1 MLFYQ
6 KMSLGKLH
14 HIIYSCLALV
24 CFATSVPAQ
33 SLPSLPIDSRIK
45 KGTLRCGV
53 TYYMVT
59 NPSAKGYADIAIIQ
73 RDQPTSAA
81 PLDELDTRF
90 LSRMGVAPSQDG
102 YLSDVDGS
110 TVYHFRDVPCYK
122 PEVLDSML
130 LYSFAQVTLSKAQQ
144 AVVVSGDIDPVEL
157 KKKMDIFSMM
167 VPRMLV
173 KENHKPDYVWEPS
186 PAPWV
191 DIYPSDSPIT
201 VVSVTYA
208 GARVPFDY
216 MNTAQ
221 AIVSDLFGDELQVV
235 LRHRIARNLK
245 DAGIPYGNIGFQ
257 SLRSMDYGGDE
268 RYTVQVS
275 VARKQ
280 ADAAM
285 RVIASTL
292 AELDEKGAS
301 ATEFSDA
308 KKVLTPSLRSRAATS
323 PSLDDDVRRC
333 TANFLYGAHLA
344 PYSESMRYFARKNLS
359 DATETRYFNQFADAL
374 MGQLENLTLEFIG
387 TPDTLDKDQALF
399 NYNLAYLY
407 GSVIPSGKEY
417 SWHSADSSR
426 LDVSG
431 PKIKIKTEKAEPV
444 TGGTVWTFTNGMR
457 VVFKPVAGSGV
468 FHYALQL
475 NGGLGTIQGLQE
487 GEGGYIGDMLSLY
500 NVAGIPA
507 PAFRD
512 LLSAGGVSMETE
524 LSVNSFSL
532 KGEAPSSQLQFLL
545 KVLVA
550 LANERRLNL
559 EEYQIYR
566 LNQVLVQPSVTD
578 LLYQRLVPGYVY
590 TSNKLP
596 GKLISETPVKAHKY
610 YNERFANMQDGVLI
624 LSGDLQE
631 EAVKKLLLRY
641 LGAFQVQKGV
651 TGRKQV
657 SMNVEKKAVTQT
669 IQGYPKGIYILMDGE
684 YALTSD
690 HYYTSQVAARALRQS
705 LVKALAAYG
714 YTVQVETNF
723 FAQPQERFQ
732 LQITCHPASL
742 SGLPSTTLP
751 QDSEHVLTVIRAAVE
766 AAAKAPVDPA
776 DLKGWKDR
784 LLADVKLQLAS
795 PSGFVKTLLDRYADN
810 KDIAS
815 RYSESI
821 SAINEARVQEFLGI
835 LAAGGQINYL
845 VP

>member
-1 MLFYQ
+1 M
-6 KMSLGKLH
+6 
-14 HIIYSCLALV
+14 
-24 CFATSVPAQ
+24 
-33 SLPSLPIDSRIK
+33 DSRIQ
-45 KGTLRCGV
+45 KGTLRSGV

-59 NPSAKGYADIAIIQ
+59 NSSAKGYADIAVIQ
-73 RDQPTSAA
+73 RDQPSSAV
-81 PLDELDTRF
+81 PLDELDAGF
-90 LSRMGVAPSQDG
+90 LSRMGVAPSKEG

-110 TVYHFRDVPCYK
+110 TVYHFRDVPCYRS
-122 PEVLDSML
+122 EVLDSML

-144 AVVVSGDIDPVEL
+144 AIVVSGDIDPTEL

-191 DIYPSDSPIT
+191 EMYPADSPVA

-235 LRHRIARNLK
+235 LRHRLARNLK

-275 VARKQ
+275 VAREQ

-285 RVIASTL
+285 RVVASTL

-301 ATEFSDA
+301 AAEFSDA
-308 KKVLTPSLRSRAATS
+308 KKVLTPSLRSRAATTPS
-323 PSLDDDVRRC
+323 PEDDIRRC

-344 PYSESMRYFARKNLS
+344 PYSESMRYFARKNLA
-359 DATETRYFNQFADAL
+359 DTTETRFFNQFSDAL
-374 MGQLENLTLEFIG
+374 LNQLENLTLEFYG
-387 TPDTLDKDQALF
+387 APDSLDKDQALF
-399 NYNLAYLY
+399 DYNLAYLY

-417 SWHSADSSR
+417 SWHSADTAK
-426 LDVSG
+426 LAVTG
-431 PKIKIKTEKAEPV
+431 PKIKIKAEKQEPV
-444 TGGTVWTFTNGMR
+444 TGGTVWTFSNGMR
-457 VVFKPVAGSGV
+457 VVFKPVTGSGV

-475 NGGLGTIQGLQE
+475 NGGLGAVAGLKE
-487 GEGGYIGDMLSLY
+487 GEGGYIGDMLTLY

-507 PAFRD
+507 PVFRD
-512 LLSAGGVSMETE
+512 ILSAGGVSMETE

-532 KGEAPSSQLQFLL
+532 KGEAPASQLQFLL

-559 EEYQIYR
+559 DEYALYSR
-566 LNQVLVQPSVTD
+566 NQALAQPSVTD
-578 LLYQRLVPGYVY
+578 LLYQRLVPGFVY

-596 GKLISETPVKAHKY
+596 GKLTKDTPTKAHKY
-610 YNERFANMQDGVLI
+610 FNERFSNMQDGVLI

-631 EAVKKLLLRY
+631 EAVKRLLLRY
-641 LGAFQVQKGV
+641 LGAFETQKGAV
-651 TGRKQV
+651 GRKQV
-657 SMNVEKKAVTQT
+657 SMNVEKGAVTHT
-669 IQGYPKGIYILMDGE
+669 LQGYPQGIYILMDGE

-690 HYYTSQVAARALRQS
+690 HYYTSQVAARVLRQS
-705 LVKALAAYG
+705 LVKALAPYG
-714 YTVQVETNF
+714 YTAQVETNF

-732 LQITCHPASL
+732 LQITCQPASL
-742 SGLPSTTLP
+742 SGLPSGTLP
-751 QDSEHVLTVIRAAVE
+751 QDSEQVLSVIRKTLA
-766 AAAKAPVDPA
+766 AAAKAPVDPV
-776 DLKGWKDR
+776 DLKGWKER

-795 PSGFVKTLLDRYADN
+795 PSGFVSTLLDRYANN

-821 SAINEARVQEFLGI
+821 SAINEGRVQEFLGT
-835 LAAGGQINYL
+835 LAAGGRIEYL

>member
-1 MLFYQ
+1 MT
-6 KMSLGKLH
+6 LGKLH
-14 HIIYSCLALV
+14 HIVLSCLALV

-33 SLPSLPIDSRIK
+33 TLPSLPVDSRIK

-59 NPSAKGYADIAIIQ
+59 NPSSKGYADIAIIQ
-73 RDQPTSAA
+73 RDQPSSAA
-81 PLDELDTRF
+81 PLDELDSRF

-110 TVYHFRDVPCYK
+110 TVYHFRDVPFYR

-130 LYSFAQVTLSKAQQ
+130 LYSFAQVSLSKAQQ
-144 AVVVSGDIDPVEL
+144 AVVISGDIDPVEL

-191 DIYPSDSPIT
+191 EMYPSDSPISL
-201 VVSVTYA
+201 VSVTYA

-221 AIVSDLFGDELQVV
+221 AIVSDLFGEELQVV
-235 LRHRIARNLK
+235 VRHRLARNLK

-257 SLRSMDYGGDE
+257 SLRSKDYGGDE

-275 VARKQ
+275 VARAQ

-285 RVIASTL
+285 RVVASTL
-292 AELDEKGAS
+292 AELDAKGAS
-301 ATEFSDA
+301 APEFSDA
-308 KKVLTPSLRSRAATS
+308 KKVLTPSLRGRAARS

-344 PYSESMRYFARKNLS
+344 PYSESMRYFARKNLA
-359 DATETRYFNQFADAL
+359 DDVETRYFNQFADAL
-374 MGQLENLTLEFIG
+374 YGQLENLTLEFTG
-387 TPDTLDKDQALF
+387 APDTLDKDQALF

-417 SWHSADSSR
+417 SRHSADSSR
-426 LDVSG
+426 LQVSG
-431 PKIKIKTEKAEPV
+431 AKIKIKSEKAEPV

-475 NGGLGTIQGLQE
+475 NGGLGAIQGLKE
-487 GEGGYIGDMLSLY
+487 GEGGYMGDMLSLY
-500 NVAGIPA
+500 NVAGIQA

-512 LLSAGGVSMETE
+512 LLAAGGVSMETE
-524 LSVNSFSL
+524 LSLNSFSL
-532 KGEAPSSQLQFLL
+532 KGEAPSNQLQFLL

-550 LANERRLNL
+550 LANERRINL
-559 EEYQIYR
+559 DEYQLYCR
-566 LNQVLVQPSVTD
+566 NQALAQPSITD

-596 GKLISETPVKAHKY
+596 GKLTQETPAKAHKY

-631 EAVKKLLLRY
+631 ESVKKLLLRY
-641 LGAFQVQKGV
+641 LGAFQVQKSV
-651 TGRKQV
+651 AGRKQV
-657 SMNVEKKAVTQT
+657 SMNVEQKTVTHT
-669 IQGYPKGIYILMDGE
+669 IQGYPQGIYILMDGE

-690 HYYTSQVAARALRQS
+690 HYYTSQVAACALRKT
-705 LVKALAAYG
+705 LIHYLAPYG
-714 YTVQVETNF
+714 YTAQVETNF

-732 LQITCHPASL
+732 LQVTCLPASL
-742 SGLPSTTLP
+742 SGLPSNTLP
-751 QDSEHVLTVIRAAVE
+751 QDNEQVLVLIREAIE

-776 DLKGWKDR
+776 DLKGWKDN

-795 PSGFVKTLLDRYADN
+795 PSGFVNTLLERYANN

-815 RYSESI
+815 RYAESI
-821 SAINEARVQEFLGI
+821 SAISEERIQDFLGV
-835 LAAGGQINYL
+835 LAGGGRIEYL

>member
-1 MLFYQ
+1 MT
-6 KMSLGKLH
+6 LGKFR
-14 HIIYSCLALV
+14 HIVFSCLAFV

-33 SLPSLPIDSRIK
+33 TLPSLPVDSRIK

-81 PLDELDTRF
+81 PLDQLNADF
-90 LSRMGVAPSQDG
+90 LSRMGVAPSEDG

-110 TVYHFRDVPCYK
+110 TVYHFRDVPCYR

-186 PAPWV
+186 PAPW
-191 DIYPSDSPIT
+191 IEMYPADSPVT
-201 VVSVTYA
+201 VISVTYA

-221 AIVSDLFGDELQVV
+221 AIVSDLFGDELQVI
-235 LRHRIARNLK
+235 LRHRLARNLK
-245 DAGIPYGNIGFQ
+245 DAGIPYGHIGFQ
-257 SLRSMDYGGDE
+257 SLRSMDYGDDE

-275 VARKQ
+275 VGRSQ
-280 ADAAM
+280 ADDAM
-285 RVIASTL
+285 RVVASTL
-292 AELDEKGAS
+292 AELDAKGAS
-301 ATEFSDA
+301 AKEFSDA
-308 KKVLTPSLRSRAATS
+308 KKVLTPSLRTRAATS

-344 PYSESMRYFARKNLS
+344 PYSESMRLFTRKNLA
-359 DATETRYFNQFADAL
+359 DTTEIRFFNLFADAL
-374 MGQLENLTLEFIG
+374 LGQLENLTLEFTG
-387 TPDTLDKDQALF
+387 APDTLDKDQTLF

-417 SWHSADSSR
+417 SWHSADSSK
-426 LDVSG
+426 LQVSC
-431 PKIKIKTEKAEPV
+431 PKVKIKAEKPEPV

-475 NGGLGTIQGLQE
+475 NGGLGAVQGLQE

-500 NVAGIPA
+500 NVAGIAA

-512 LLSAGGVSMETE
+512 LLAAGGVSMETE
-524 LSVNSFSL
+524 LTVNSFSL
-532 KGEAPSSQLQFLL
+532 KGEAPSSQIQFLL
-545 KVLVA
+545 KALLA
-550 LANERRLNL
+550 LANERRINL
-559 EEYQIYR
+559 EEYQLYR
-566 LNQVLVQPSVTD
+566 RNQALAQPSVTD
-578 LLYQRLVPGYVY
+578 LLYQRLVPGFVY

-596 GKLISETPVKAHKY
+596 GKLTPETPVKAHKF

-641 LGAFQVQKGV
+641 LGGFQVQKGA

-657 SMNVEKKAVTQT
+657 SMNVEKSTVTQT
-669 IQGYPKGIYILMDGE
+669 LQGHPRGIYMLLDAE

-705 LVKALAAYG
+705 LVKHLAPYG
-714 YTVQVETNF
+714 YTAQVETNF

-732 LQITCHPASL
+732 LLITCQPASL
-742 SGLPSTTLP
+742 SGLPANTQT
-751 QDSEHVLTVIRAAVE
+751 QDSDSVLAVIRE
-766 AAAKAPVDPA
+766 AIADAAKASLDPV

-784 LLADVKLQLAS
+784 LMADVKLQLAS
-795 PSGFVKTLLDRYADN
+795 PSGFVNTLVDRYANN

-821 SAINEARVQEFLGI
+821 SAINEARVKDFLAT
-835 LAAGGQINYL
+835 LAAGGRIEYL

>member
-1 MLFYQ
+1 MI
-6 KMSLGKLH
+6 KMSLGNLR
-14 HIIYSCLALV
+14 HIFFSCLAFL
-24 CFATSVPAQ
+24 CFATFVPAQ
-33 SLPSLPIDSRIK
+33 SLPSLPVDGRVK

-59 NPSAKGYADIAIIQ
+59 NHSAKGYADMAIIQ

-81 PLDELDTRF
+81 PLEELDAAF
-90 LSRMGVAPSQDG
+90 LSRMGVAPSTEG

-110 TVYHFRDVPCYK
+110 TVYHFRDVPCYR

-130 LYSFAQVTLSKAQQ
+130 LYSFAQVALSKAQQ

-191 DIYPSDSPIT
+191 EVYPSDSPVT

-221 AIVSDLFGDELQVV
+221 ALVSDLFGDELQVI
-235 LRHRIARNLK
+235 LRHRLVRNLR
-245 DAGIPYGNIGFQ
+245 DAGIPYGDISFQ

-275 VARKQ
+275 VARRQ
-280 ADAAM
+280 ADEAM
-285 RVIASTL
+285 RVVASTL

-301 ATEFSDA
+301 ADEFSDA
-308 KKVLTPSLRSRAATS
+308 KKVLTPSLRSRAASS
-323 PSLDDDVRRC
+323 PSPDDDVRRC

-344 PYSESMRYFARKNLS
+344 PYSESMRYFTRKNLADS
-359 DATETRYFNQFADAL
+359 TETRFFNRFADAL
-374 MGQLENLTLEFIG
+374 LGQLENMTLEFTG
-387 TPDTLDKDQALF
+387 AADTLDKDQLLF

-417 SWHSADSSR
+417 TWHSADTSK
-426 LDVSG
+426 LEVKG
-431 PKIKIKTEKAEPV
+431 AKLKIKAEKQEPV
-444 TGGTVWTFTNGMR
+444 TGGTVWTFSNGMR
-457 VVFKPVAGSGV
+457 VVFKPVPGSGV

-475 NGGLGTIQGLQE
+475 NGGLSSIAGLQE
-487 GEGGYIGDMLSLY
+487 GEGGYIADLLSLY
-500 NVAGIPA
+500 NVGRLPA
-507 PAFRD
+507 SAFRD
-512 LLSAGGVSMETE
+512 RLSAGGVSMETE

-545 KVLVA
+545 KALVA
-550 LANERRLNL
+550 LANERRINL
-559 EEYQIYR
+559 DEYALYCR
-566 LNQVLVQPSVTD
+566 NQALAKPSVTD
-578 LLYQRLVPGYVY
+578 LLYQRLVPGFVY

-596 GKLISETPVKAHKY
+596 GKLTQDTPAKAHKY
-610 YNERFANMQDGVLI
+610 YNDRFANMQDGVLI

-631 EAVKKLLLRY
+631 ETVKRLLLRY
-641 LGAFQVQKGV
+641 LGAFH
-651 TGRKQV
+651 
-657 SMNVEKKAVTQT
+657 TQT
-669 IQGYPKGIYILMDGE
+669 GVAAGRRPVAMQTEKRTITQTLKGYPRGIYILMDGE

-705 LVKALAAYG
+705 LIKHLAPYG
-714 YTVQVETNF
+714 YTVEVQTNF

-732 LQITCHPASL
+732 LQVTCLPASL
-742 SGLPSTTLP
+742 SGLPAGTLE
-751 QDSEHVLTVIRAAVE
+751 QDCEKVLPVIREAI
-766 AAAKAPVDPA
+766 AAAGKTAADPA
-776 DLKGWKDR
+776 DLQGWKDR
-784 LLADVKLQLAS
+784 LMADVKLQLAS
-795 PSGFVKTLLDRYADN
+795 PSGFVNTLLERYANN

-815 RYSESI
+815 RYAESI
-821 SAINEARVQEFLGI
+821 SAINGARVQEFLSVM
-835 LAAGGQINYL
+835 AAGGRIEYL

>member
-14 HIIYSCLALV
+14 HIIYSYLALV

-559 EEYQIYR
+559 EEYQLYR

-705 LVKALAAYG
+705 LVKALAPYG

>member
-1 MLFYQ
+1 MTLRI
-6 KMSLGKLH
+6 LH
-14 HIIYSCLALV
+14 NVVYSCLALV

-33 SLPSLPIDSRIK
+33 TLPSLPVDSRIK

-59 NPSAKGYADIAIIQ
+59 NPSAKGYADIAVIQ
-73 RDQPTSAA
+73 RDQPSSAA
-81 PLDELDTRF
+81 PLDQLDAEF
-90 LSRMGVAPSQDG
+90 LSRMGVAPSKDG

-110 TVYHFRDVPCYK
+110 TVYHFRDVPFFR

-173 KENHKPDYVWEPS
+173 KENHRPDYVWEPS
-186 PAPWV
+186 AAPWV
-191 DIYPSDSPIT
+191 EMYPADSPVA

-235 LRHRIARNLK
+235 LRHRLARNLK
-245 DAGIPYGNIGFQ
+245 DAGIPYGHIGLR
-257 SLRSMDYGGDE
+257 SLRSMDYGADE
-268 RYTVQVS
+268 RYTVEVS
-275 VARKQ
+275 VAREQ

-285 RVIASTL
+285 RVVSSTL
-292 AELDEKGAS
+292 AELDAKGAS
-301 ATEFSDA
+301 ALEFADA
-308 KKVLTPSLRSRAATS
+308 KKVLTPSLRGRAATS

-344 PYSESMRYFARKNLS
+344 PYSESMRYFSRKNLADS
-359 DATETRYFNQFADAL
+359 TETRFFNQFADAL
-374 MGQLENLTLEFIG
+374 LGQLENLTLEFTG
-387 TPDTLDKDQALF
+387 APDSLDKDQALF
-399 NYNLAYLY
+399 DYNLAYLY

-417 SWHSADSSR
+417 SWHSADSSK
-426 LDVSG
+426 LQVSC
-431 PKIKIKTEKAEPV
+431 PKVKIKAEKPEPV
-444 TGGTVWTFTNGMR
+444 TGGTVWTFSNGMR

-468 FHYALQL
+468 FHFALQL
-475 NGGLGTIQGLQE
+475 NGGLGTVHNLQE

-532 KGEAPSSQLQFLL
+532 KGEAPSGQFQFLM
-545 KVLVA
+545 KVLLA
-550 LANERRLNL
+550 LANERRINL
-559 EEYQIYR
+559 EEFKLYSR
-566 LNQVLVQPSVTD
+566 NQALVQPSVTD
-578 LLYQRLVPGYVY
+578 LLYQRLVPGFVY

-596 GKLISETPVKAHKY
+596 GKLTPDTPVKAHKY
-610 YNERFANMQDGVLI
+610 YNERFTNMQDGVLI

-631 EAVKKLLLRY
+631 EAVKRILLRY
-641 LGAFQVQKGV
+641 LGGFQVQKGA

-657 SMNVEKKAVTQT
+657 YMNVERETVTRKL
-669 IQGYPKGIYILMDGE
+669 QGHPQGIYILLDGE

-690 HYYTSQVAARALRQS
+690 HYYTSRVAARALRQS
-705 LVKALAAYG
+705 LVRSLAPYG
-714 YTVQVETNF
+714 YTAQVETNF

-732 LQITCHPASL
+732 LQITCQPASL
-742 SGLPSTTLP
+742 SGLPAHTLP
-751 QDSEHVLTVIRAAVE
+751 QEEEQVLSVIRETVAAVATE
-766 AAAKAPVDPA
+766 SIDPA

-784 LLADVKLQLAS
+784 LMADVKLELAS
-795 PSGFVKTLLDRYADN
+795 PSGFVNTLVDRYANN

-815 RYSESI
+815 RYAESI
-821 SAINEARVQEFLGI
+821 SAINEARVQDFLSA
-835 LAAGGQINYL
+835 LAAGGSIEYL

>member
-559 EEYQIYR
+559 EEYQLYR

-705 LVKALAAYG
+705 LVKALAPYG

-795 PSGFVKTLLDRYADN
+795 PSGFVNTLLDRYADN

>member
-1 MLFYQ
+1 M
-6 KMSLGKLH
+6 
-14 HIIYSCLALV
+14 
-24 CFATSVPAQ
+24 
-33 SLPSLPIDSRIK
+33 DSRIK

-59 NPSAKGYADIAIIQ
+59 NPSAKGYADIAVIQ
-73 RDQPTSAA
+73 RDQPSSAA
-81 PLDELDTRF
+81 PLDQLDAEF
-90 LSRMGVAPSQDG
+90 LSRMGVAPSLDG

-110 TVYHFRDVPCYK
+110 TVYHFRDVPFYR

-130 LYSFAQVTLSKAQQ
+130 LYSFAQVALSKAQQ

-191 DIYPSDSPIT
+191 EMYPAESP
-201 VVSVTYA
+201 VAEVSVTYA

-235 LRHRIARNLK
+235 LRHRLARNFK
-245 DAGIPYGNIGFQ
+245 DAGIPYGHIGFQ
-257 SLRSMDYGGDE
+257 SLRSMDYGADE
-268 RYTVQVS
+268 RYTVKVS
-275 VARKQ
+275 VAREQ

-285 RVIASTL
+285 RVVSSTL
-292 AELDEKGAS
+292 AELDAKGAS
-301 ATEFSDA
+301 AREFTDA
-308 KKVLTPSLRSRAATS
+308 KKVLTASLRGRAASS
-323 PSLDDDVRRC
+323 PSLDDDIRRC

-344 PYSESMRYFARKNLS
+344 PYSESMRYFSRKNLA
-359 DATETRYFNQFADAL
+359 DTTETRFFNQFADAL
-374 MGQLENLTLEFIG
+374 LGQLENLTLEFTG
-387 TPDTLDKDQALF
+387 APDSLDKDQALF
-399 NYNLAYLY
+399 DYNLAYLY

-417 SWHSADSSR
+417 GWHSGDSTK
-426 LDVSG
+426 LQVSC
-431 PKIKIKTEKAEPV
+431 PKVKIKAEKPEPV
-444 TGGTVWTFTNGMR
+444 TGGTVWTFSNGMR

-468 FHYALQL
+468 FHFALQL
-475 NGGLGTIQGLQE
+475 NGGLGAVYNLKE

-532 KGEAPSSQLQFLL
+532 KGEAPSGQLQFLM
-545 KVLVA
+545 KVLLA

-559 EEYQIYR
+559 DEFKLYSS
-566 LNQVLVQPSVTD
+566 NQALAQPSITD
-578 LLYQRLVPGYVY
+578 LLYQRLVPGFVY

-596 GKLISETPVKAHKY
+596 GRLTSDTPVKAHKF

-624 LSGDLQE
+624 LSGDLKE
-631 EAVKKLLLRY
+631 EAVKPILLRY
-641 LGAFQVQKGV
+641 LGGFQIQKGAA
-651 TGRKQV
+651 GRKQV
-657 SMNVEKKAVTQT
+657 SMNVEKETVTQHLLGHP
-669 IQGYPKGIYILMDGE
+669 QGIYILLDGE

-690 HYYTSQVAARALRQS
+690 HYYTSRVAARALRQS
-705 LVKALAAYG
+705 LLRSLAPYG
-714 YTVQVETNF
+714 YSVQVETNF

-732 LQITCHPASL
+732 LQITCQPASL
-742 SGLPSTTLP
+742 SGLPASTLP
-751 QDSEHVLTVIRAAVE
+751 QDSDQVLAVIRETLAAVATE
-766 AAAKAPVDPA
+766 SIDSA

-784 LLADVKLQLAS
+784 LLADVKLELAS
-795 PSGFVKTLLDRYADN
+795 SSGFVNTLVDRYANN

-815 RYSESI
+815 RYAESI
-821 SAINEARVQEFLGI
+821 SAINEARVQDFLST
-835 LAAGGQINYL
+835 LTAGGCIEYL

>member
-1 MLFYQ
+1 MCFFQ
-6 KMSLGKLH
+6 KMTLNKLN
-14 HIIYSCLALV
+14 HILFSCLALL

-33 SLPSLPIDSRIK
+33 SLPSLPVDSRIR
-45 KGTLRCGV
+45 KGTLPCGV

-59 NPSAKGYADIAIIQ
+59 NPSVKGYADIAIIQ
-73 RDQPTSAA
+73 RDQPSSAA
-81 PLDELDTRF
+81 PLNELKASF
-90 LSRMGVAPSQDG
+90 LARMGVAPSEDG
-102 YLSDVDGS
+102 YVSDVDGS
-110 TVYHFRDVPCYK
+110 TVYHFRDVPFYR

-186 PAPWV
+186 PAPW
-191 DIYPSDSPIT
+191 IEFYPADSPVT
-201 VVSVTYA
+201 EVSVTYA

-221 AIVSDLFGDELQVV
+221 AIVSNHFGDELQVI
-235 LRHRIARNLK
+235 LRHRLIRNLK
-245 DAGIPYGNIGFQ
+245 EAGIPYGHIGFS
-257 SLRSMDYGGDE
+257 SLRSQDYGDDE
-268 RYTVQVS
+268 RYTVKVS
-275 VARKQ
+275 VAREQ

-285 RVIASTL
+285 RVVSSTL
-292 AELDEKGAS
+292 AELDAKGAS
-301 ATEFSDA
+301 PKEFSDA

-359 DATETRYFNQFADAL
+359 DATEARYFNQFSDAL
-374 MGQLENLTLEFIG
+374 LGQLENLTLEFTG
-387 TPDTLDKDQALF
+387 APDSLDKDQTLF

-417 SWHSADSSR
+417 SWHSADSSK
-426 LDVSG
+426 LQASCPKV
-431 PKIKIKTEKAEPV
+431 KIKSEKPEPV
-444 TGGTVWTFTNGMR
+444 TGGSVWTFSNGMR
-457 VVFKPVAGSGV
+457 VVFKPVSGSGV

-475 NGGLGTIQGLQE
+475 NGGLGAIQGLQE
-487 GEGGYIGDMLSLY
+487 GEGGYIGEMLSLY

-545 KVLVA
+545 KVLLA
-550 LANERRLNL
+550 LANERRINL
-559 EEYQIYR
+559 DEYKLYSR
-566 LNQVLVQPSVTD
+566 NQALEQRSVTD
-578 LLYQRLVPGYVY
+578 LLYQRLVPGFVY

-596 GKLISETPVKAHKY
+596 GKLTSDTPIKAHKY

-631 EAVKKLLLRY
+631 EAVKRLLIRY
-641 LGAFQVQKGV
+641 LGGFQVQKGA
-651 TGRKQV
+651 TGRRQV
-657 SMNVEKKAVTQT
+657 SMKVEKGTVTQT
-669 IQGYPKGIYILMDGE
+669 LQGHPRGIYMLLDGE

-705 LVKALAAYG
+705 LIRHLAPYG
-714 YTVQVETNF
+714 YTARVETNY

-732 LQITCHPASL
+732 LQITCLPASL
-742 SGLPSTTLP
+742 SGLPDNTLP
-751 QDSEHVLTVIRAAVE
+751 QDSDQVLAVVRE
-766 AAAKAPVDPA
+766 AIAAAAKAPLDAA
-776 DLKGWKDR
+776 DLKGWKDC

-795 PSGFVKTLLDRYADN
+795 PSGFVNTLLDRYANN
-810 KDIAS
+810 KDITS

-835 LAAGGQINYL
+835 LAAGGHIEYI
-845 VP
+845 VR

>member
-1 MLFYQ
+1 MTLVKFR
-6 KMSLGKLH
+6 
-14 HIIYSCLALV
+14 HIVFSCLALV

-33 SLPSLPIDSRIK
+33 TLPSLPVDSRIK

-73 RDQPTSAA
+73 RDQPSSAA
-81 PLDELDTRF
+81 PLDQLHAGF
-90 LSRMGVAPSQDG
+90 LSRMGVAPSEDG

-110 TVYHFRDVPCYK
+110 TVYHFRDVPFYR

-130 LYSFAQVTLSKAQQ
+130 LYSFVQVALSKAQQ
-144 AVVVSGDIDPVEL
+144 AVVVSGDIDPAEL

-186 PAPWV
+186 PAPW
-191 DIYPSDSPIT
+191 IEMYPSDSPVT
-201 VVSVTYA
+201 VISVTYA

-221 AIVSDLFGDELQVV
+221 AIVSDLFGDELQVI
-235 LRHRIARNLK
+235 LRHRLARNLK
-245 DAGIPYGNIGFQ
+245 DAGIPYGYIGFQ
-257 SLRSMDYGGDE
+257 SLRSMDYGDDE

-275 VARKQ
+275 VARSQ
-280 ADAAM
+280 ADEAM
-285 RVIASTL
+285 RVVSSTL
-292 AELDEKGAS
+292 AELDAKGAS
-301 ATEFSDA
+301 AKEFSDA
-308 KKVLTPSLRSRAATS
+308 KKVLTPSLRGRAASS

-344 PYSESMRYFARKNLS
+344 PYSESMRLFSRKNLA
-359 DATETRYFNQFADAL
+359 DTTETRFFNQFADAL
-374 MGQLENLTLEFIG
+374 LGQLENLTLEFTG
-387 TPDTLDKDQALF
+387 APDTLDKDQTLF
-399 NYNLAYLY
+399 YYNLAYLY

-417 SWHSADSSR
+417 SWHSADSSK
-426 LDVSG
+426 LQVSC
-431 PKIKIKTEKAEPV
+431 PKVKIKSEKPEPV

-475 NGGLGTIQGLQE
+475 NGGLGAIQGLQE

-512 LLSAGGVSMETE
+512 LLAAGGVSMETE

-532 KGEAPSSQLQFLL
+532 KGEAPSSQIQFLM
-545 KVLVA
+545 KVLLA
-550 LANERRLNL
+550 LANERRINL
-559 EEYQIYR
+559 DEYQLYR
-566 LNQVLVQPSVTD
+566 RNEALAQPSVTD
-578 LLYQRLVPGYVY
+578 LLYQRLVPGFVY

-596 GKLISETPVKAHKY
+596 GKLSPDTPVKAHKY

-641 LGAFQVQKGV
+641 LGGFQVQKGA

-657 SMNVEKKAVTQT
+657 SMNVEKSTVTQT
-669 IQGYPKGIYILMDGE
+669 LQGHPRGIYMLLDGE

-705 LVKALAAYG
+705 LVKHLAPYG
-714 YTVQVETNF
+714 YTAQVETNF

-732 LQITCHPASL
+732 LLITCQPASL
-742 SGLPSTTLP
+742 SGLPADTQT
-751 QDSEHVLTVIRAAVE
+751 QDSDIVLAVIRE
-766 AAAKAPVDPA
+766 AIEDAAKASLDPV

-795 PSGFVKTLLDRYADN
+795 PSGFVNTLVDRYANN

-821 SAINEARVQEFLGI
+821 SAITEARVKEFLAT
-835 LAAGGQINYL
+835 LAAGGRIEYL

>member
-1 MLFYQ
+1 M
-6 KMSLGKLH
+6 
-14 HIIYSCLALV
+14 
-24 CFATSVPAQ
+24 
-33 SLPSLPIDSRIK
+33 DSRIK

-59 NPSAKGYADIAIIQ
+59 NPSAKGYADIAVIQ
-73 RDQPTSAA
+73 RDQPSSAA
-81 PLDELDTRF
+81 PLDQLDAEF
-90 LSRMGVAPSQDG
+90 LSRMGVAPSLDG

-110 TVYHFRDVPCYK
+110 TVYHFRDVPFYR

-130 LYSFAQVTLSKAQQ
+130 LYSFAQVALSKAQQ

-191 DIYPSDSPIT
+191 EMYPAESP
-201 VVSVTYA
+201 VAEVSVTYA

-235 LRHRIARNLK
+235 VRHRLARNLK
-245 DAGIPYGNIGFQ
+245 DAGIPYGHIGFE
-257 SLRSMDYGGDE
+257 SLRSMDYGADE
-268 RYTVQVS
+268 RYTVKVS
-275 VARKQ
+275 VAREQ

-285 RVIASTL
+285 RVVSSTL
-292 AELDEKGAS
+292 AELDAKGAS
-301 ATEFSDA
+301 AREFTDA
-308 KKVLTPSLRSRAATS
+308 KKVLTPSLRGRAASS

-344 PYSESMRYFARKNLS
+344 PYSESMRYFSRKNLA
-359 DATETRYFNQFADAL
+359 DTTETRFFNQFADAL
-374 MGQLENLTLEFIG
+374 LGQLENLTLEFTG
-387 TPDTLDKDQALF
+387 APDSLDKDQALF
-399 NYNLAYLY
+399 DYNLAYLY

-417 SWHSADSSR
+417 SWHSADSTK
-426 LDVSG
+426 LQVSC
-431 PKIKIKTEKAEPV
+431 PKVKIKTEKPEPV
-444 TGGTVWTFTNGMR
+444 TGGTVWTFSNGMR

-475 NGGLGTIQGLQE
+475 NGGLGAVYNLKE

-532 KGEAPSSQLQFLL
+532 KGEAPSGQLQFLM
-545 KVLVA
+545 KVLLA

-559 EEYQIYR
+559 DEFKLYSS
-566 LNQVLVQPSVTD
+566 NQALAQPSITD
-578 LLYQRLVPGYVY
+578 LLYQRLVPGFVY

-596 GKLISETPVKAHKY
+596 GKLTSDTPVKAHKF
-610 YNERFANMQDGVLI
+610 YNERFANLQDGVLI

-631 EAVKKLLLRY
+631 EVVKPILLRY
-641 LGAFQVQKGV
+641 LGGFQIQKGAA
-651 TGRKQV
+651 GRKQV
-657 SMNVEKKAVTQT
+657 YMNVEKGTVTQHL
-669 IQGYPKGIYILMDGE
+669 QGHPQGIYILLDGE

-690 HYYTSQVAARALRQS
+690 HYYTSRVAVRALRQS
-705 LVKALAAYG
+705 LLRSLAPYG
-714 YTVQVETNF
+714 YSVQVETNF

-732 LQITCHPASL
+732 LQITCQPASL
-742 SGLPSTTLP
+742 SGLPASTLP
-751 QDSEHVLTVIRAAVE
+751 QDSDQVLAVIRETLEAVTTE
-766 AAAKAPVDPA
+766 SIDPA

-784 LLADVKLQLAS
+784 LLADVKLELAS
-795 PSGFVKTLLDRYADN
+795 PSGFVNTLVDRYANN

-815 RYSESI
+815 RYAESI
-821 SAINEARVQEFLGI
+821 SAINEARVQDFLSA
-835 LAAGGQINYL
+835 LTAGGRIEYL

>member
-1 MLFYQ
+1 MTLF
-6 KMSLGKLH
+6 KLRN
-14 HIIYSCLALV
+14 IVFSCLAFV

-33 SLPSLPIDSRIK
+33 SLPSLPVDSRIR
-45 KGTLRCGV
+45 KGTLPCGV

-73 RDQPTSAA
+73 RDQPSSAA
-81 PLDELDTRF
+81 PLDQLDGAF
-90 LSRMGVAPSQDG
+90 LARMGVGPSSDG
-102 YLSDVDGS
+102 FLSDVDGS

-130 LYSFAQVTLSKAQQ
+130 LYSFGQVALSKAQQ

-191 DIYPSDSPIT
+191 EIYEADSPVT
-201 VVSVTYA
+201 TVSVTYA

-221 AIVSDLFGDELQVV
+221 AIVSDLFGDELQVI
-235 LRHRIARNLK
+235 LKHRLARNLK
-245 DAGIPYGNIGFQ
+245 EAGIPYGQIRFQ

-268 RYTVQVS
+268 LYTVQVS
-275 VARKQ
+275 VTPAQ
-280 ADAAM
+280 ADDAM

-292 AELDEKGAS
+292 AELDEKGAT
-301 ATEFSDA
+301 AEEFSDA
-308 KKVLTPSLRSRAATS
+308 KKVLTPSLRGRAASS

-374 MGQLENLTLEFIG
+374 LGQLENLTLEFFAA
-387 TPDTLDKDQALF
+387 PDTLDKDQELF

-417 SWHSADSSR
+417 SWHSADTSS
-426 LDVSG
+426 LQVSG
-431 PKIKIKTEKAEPV
+431 SKIKIKTEKAEPV
-444 TGGTVWTFTNGMR
+444 TGGSVWTFTNGMR

-475 NGGLGTIQGLQE
+475 NGGLAAIQGLRE
-487 GEGGYIGDMLSLY
+487 GEGGYIGDMLGLY
-500 NVAGIPA
+500 NVAGISA
-507 PAFRD
+507 PVFRD
-512 LLSAGGVSMETE
+512 ILAAGGVSMETE

-550 LANERRLNL
+550 LANERRINL
-559 EEYQIYR
+559 DEYQLYR
-566 LNQVLVQPSVTD
+566 RNEALAQPSVTD
-578 LLYQRLVPGYVY
+578 LLYQRLMPGFVY

-596 GKLISETPVKAHKY
+596 DKLNPDTPVKAHKFF
-610 YNERFANMQDGVLI
+610 NERFANMQDGVLI

-631 EAVKKLLLRY
+631 EAVKRLLLRY
-641 LGAFQVQKGV
+641 LGAFQTQKGAAS
-651 TGRKQV
+651 RKQV
-657 SMNVEKKAVTQT
+657 SMNVENKTVTQT
-669 IQGYPKGIYILMDGE
+669 LQGYPQGFYILMDGE

-690 HYYTSQVAARALRQS
+690 HFYTSFVAARALQQS
-705 LVKALAAYG
+705 LVRHLAPYG
-714 YTVQVETNF
+714 YTARVEPGVL
-723 FAQPQERFQ
+723 AQPQERFQ
-732 LQITCHPASL
+732 LQITCQPASPD
-742 SGLPSTTLP
+742 GLPANIRP
-751 QDSEHVLTVIRAAVE
+751 RDNEQVLAAIREAIS
-766 AAAKAPVDPA
+766 AAAKAPVNAA

-784 LLADVKLQLAS
+784 LMADVKLQLAS
-795 PSGFVKTLLDRYADN
+795 PSGFVNVLLARYANN
-810 KDIAS
+810 KDVAS
-815 RYSESI
+815 RYAESI
-821 SAINEARVQEFLGI
+821 TAINEARVLEFMSTV
-835 LAAGGQINYL
+835 AAGARIEYL

>member
-24 CFATSVPAQ
+24 CFATTVPAQ

-559 EEYQIYR
+559 EEYQLYR

-705 LVKALAAYG
+705 LVKALAPYG

-795 PSGFVKTLLDRYADN
+795 PSGFVNTLLDRYADN

>member
-1 MLFYQ
+1 MISNTLR
-6 KMSLGKLH
+6 
-14 HIIYSCLALV
+14 HIIFSCLAFL

-33 SLPSLPIDSRIK
+33 NLPSLPVDSRIK

-59 NPSAKGYADIAIIQ
+59 NSSAKGYADIAVIQ

-81 PLDELDTRF
+81 PLDELDAGF

-110 TVYHFRDVPCYK
+110 TVYHFRDVPCYRS
-122 PEVLDSML
+122 EVLDSML
-130 LYSFAQVTLSKAQQ
+130 LYSFAQVALSKAQQ

-186 PAPWV
+186 PAPW
-191 DIYPSDSPIT
+191 IEMYPADSPVT

-235 LRHRIARNLK
+235 LRHRLARNFK
-245 DAGIPYGNIGFQ
+245 DAGIPYGHIGFQ

-275 VARKQ
+275 VAREQ

-285 RVIASTL
+285 RVVSSTL
-292 AELDEKGAS
+292 AELDAKGAS
-301 ATEFSDA
+301 AEEFTDA
-308 KKVLTPSLRSRAATS
+308 KKVLTPSLRSRAATT
-323 PSLDDDVRRC
+323 PSLDDDIRRC

-344 PYSESMRYFARKNLS
+344 PYSESMRFFARKNLA
-359 DATETRYFNQFADAL
+359 DTTETRFFNQFSDAL
-374 MGQLENLTLEFIG
+374 LNQLENLTLEFYG
-387 TPDTLDKDQALF
+387 APDTLDKDQTLF

-417 SWHSADSSR
+417 SWHSADTSTLEVSS
-426 LDVSG
+426 
-431 PKIKIKTEKAEPV
+431 PKIKIKTEKQEPV

-475 NGGLGTIQGLQE
+475 NGGLGAIAGLKE
-487 GEGGYIGDMLSLY
+487 GEGGYMGDMLSLY
-500 NVAGIPA
+500 NVARIPA
-507 PAFRD
+507 PVFRD
-512 LLSAGGVSMETE
+512 LLAAGGVRMETE

-545 KVLVA
+545 KALVA

-559 EEYQIYR
+559 EEYKLYCS
-566 LNQVLVQPSVTD
+566 NQALAQPSMTD
-578 LLYQRLVPGYVY
+578 LLYQRLVPGFVY

-596 GKLISETPVKAHKY
+596 GKLTQDTPTKAHKY
-610 YNERFANMQDGVLI
+610 YNERFSNMQDGVLI
-624 LSGDLQE
+624 LSGDLNE
-631 EAVKKLLLRY
+631 ESVKRLLLRY
-641 LGAFQVQKGV
+641 LGSFQTQKGSV
-651 TGRKQV
+651 GRKQV
-657 SMNVEKKAVTQT
+657 SMNVEKRTVTHT
-669 IQGYPKGIYILMDGE
+669 AQGYPKGIYILQDGE

-705 LVKALAAYG
+705 LIRHLAPYG
-714 YTVQVETNF
+714 FTAQVETNF

-732 LQITCHPASL
+732 LQITCLPASPA
-742 SGLPSTTLP
+742 GLPSGLLTQNIEAVLP
-751 QDSEHVLTVIRAAVE
+751 VVREAIS
-766 AAAKAPVDPA
+766 AAARTQVDPV

-784 LLADVKLQLAS
+784 LMADVQLQLAS
-795 PSGFVKTLLDRYADN
+795 PSGFVNTLLDRYANN

-821 SAINEARVQEFLGI
+821 NAISGARVQEFLAT
-835 LAAGGQINYL
+835 LNAGGHIEYL

>member
-1 MLFYQ
+1 MTI
-6 KMSLGKLH
+6 GKFR
-14 HIIYSCLALV
+14 HIVYSCLALV

-33 SLPSLPIDSRIK
+33 TLPSLPVDSRIR

-73 RDQPTSAA
+73 RDQSSSAA
-81 PLDELDTRF
+81 PLDELDTQF

-110 TVYHFRDVPCYK
+110 SVYHFRDVPCYK

-191 DIYPSDSPIT
+191 EVYPADSPIT
-201 VVSVTYA
+201 VVSVTYS

-235 LRHRIARNLK
+235 LRHRLARNLK
-245 DAGIPYGNIGFQ
+245 DAGIPYGNIGFE

-268 RYTVQVS
+268 QYTVQVS
-275 VARKQ
+275 VAREQ

-308 KKVLTPSLRSRAATS
+308 KKVLTPSLRSRAASS

-359 DATETRYFNQFADAL
+359 DATETRYFNQFANAL
-374 MGQLENLTLEFIG
+374 MGQLENLTLEFFG
-387 TPDTLDKDQALF
+387 APDTLDKDQALF

-407 GSVIPSGKEY
+407 GSVIPTGKEY

-426 LDVSG
+426 LEVSG
-431 PKIKIKTEKAEPV
+431 SKIKIKAEKAEPV

-475 NGGLGTIQGLQE
+475 NGGLGAVQGLQE

-512 LLSAGGVSMETE
+512 LLAAGGVSMETE

-532 KGEAPSSQLQFLL
+532 KGEAPSDQFQFLL

-550 LANERRLNL
+550 LANERRINL
-559 EEYQIYR
+559 EEYQLYR
-566 LNQVLVQPSVTD
+566 RNQALAQPSVTD
-578 LLYQRLVPGYVY
+578 LLYQRLVPGFVY

-596 GKLISETPVKAHKY
+596 GKLTSETPVKAHKY

-631 EAVKKLLLRY
+631 ESVKKLLLRY
-641 LGAFQVQKGV
+641 LGAFQVQKAAA
-651 TGRKQV
+651 GRKQV
-657 SMNVEKKAVTQT
+657 SMNVEKKAVTQS

-690 HYYTSQVAARALRQS
+690 HFYTSQVAARALRQA
-705 LVKALAAYG
+705 LVKSLAPYG
-714 YTVQVETNF
+714 YTVQVETNS

-732 LQITCHPASL
+732 LQITCQPASL
-742 SGLPSTTLP
+742 TGLPSTTLP
-751 QDSEHVLTVIRAAVE
+751 QDSEHVLTVIRDAIA

-795 PSGFVKTLLDRYADN
+795 PSGFVNTLLDRYADN

-821 SAINEARVQEFLGI
+821 SAINEARVQDFLAT
-835 LAAGGQINYL
+835 LAAGGRIEYL

>member
-1 MLFYQ
+1 MI
-6 KMSLGKLH
+6 KMSLGNLR
-14 HIIYSCLALV
+14 HISLSCLAFL
-24 CFATSVPAQ
+24 CFATFVPAQ
-33 SLPSLPIDSRIK
+33 SLPSLPVDGRVK

-59 NPSAKGYADIAIIQ
+59 NPSAKGYADMAIIQ

-81 PLDELDTRF
+81 PLEELDAAF
-90 LSRMGVAPSQDG
+90 LSRMGVAPSADG

-110 TVYHFRDVPCYK
+110 TVYHFRDVPCYR

-130 LYSFAQVTLSKAQQ
+130 LYSFAQVALSKAQQ

-191 DIYPSDSPIT
+191 EVYPSDSPVT

-221 AIVSDLFGDELQVV
+221 ALVSDLFGDELQVI
-235 LRHRIARNLK
+235 LRHRLVRNLR
-245 DAGIPYGNIGFQ
+245 DAGIPYGDISFQ

-275 VARKQ
+275 VARRQ
-280 ADAAM
+280 ADDAM
-285 RVIASTL
+285 RVVASTL

-301 ATEFSDA
+301 ADEFSDA
-308 KKVLTPSLRSRAATS
+308 KKVLTPSLRSRAASS
-323 PSLDDDVRRC
+323 PSPDDDVRRC

-344 PYSESMRYFARKNLS
+344 PYSESMRYFTRKNLADS
-359 DATETRYFNQFADAL
+359 TETRFFNRFADAL
-374 MGQLENLTLEFIG
+374 LGQLENLTLEFTG
-387 TPDTLDKDQALF
+387 AADTLDKDQLLF

-417 SWHSADSSR
+417 TWHSADTSK
-426 LDVSG
+426 LEVKG
-431 PKIKIKTEKAEPV
+431 AKLKIKAEKQEPV
-444 TGGTVWTFTNGMR
+444 TGGTVWTFSNGMR
-457 VVFKPVAGSGV
+457 VVFKPVPGSGV

-475 NGGLGTIQGLQE
+475 NGGLGAIAGLQE
-487 GEGGYIGDMLSLY
+487 GEGGYIGDLLSLY
-500 NVAGIPA
+500 NVGRIPA
-507 PAFRD
+507 SAFRD
-512 LLSAGGVSMETE
+512 RLSAGGVSMETE

-545 KVLVA
+545 KALVA
-550 LANERRLNL
+550 LANERRINL
-559 EEYQIYR
+559 DEYERYCR
-566 LNQVLVQPSVTD
+566 NQALAQPSVTD
-578 LLYQRLVPGYVY
+578 LLYQRLVPGFVY

-596 GKLISETPVKAHKY
+596 GKLTQDTPAKAHKY
-610 YNERFANMQDGVLI
+610 FNDRFANMQDGVLI

-631 EAVKKLLLRY
+631 ETVKRLLLRY
-641 LGAFQVQKGV
+641 LGAFHTQNGVAAGRRQVAM
-651 TGRKQV
+651 R
-657 SMNVEKKAVTQT
+657 VEKRTITQT
-669 IQGYPKGIYILMDGE
+669 LKGYPRGIYILMDGE

-705 LVKALAAYG
+705 LIRHLAPYG
-714 YTVQVETNF
+714 YTVDVQTNV

-732 LQITCHPASL
+732 LQITCLPAAL
-742 SGLPSTTLP
+742 SGLPAGTREQDCEKVLP
-751 QDSEHVLTVIRAAVE
+751 IIREAI
-766 AAAKAPVDPA
+766 AAAARTAAEPA
-776 DLKGWKDR
+776 DIQGWKDR
-784 LLADVKLQLAS
+784 LSADVKLQLAS
-795 PSGFVKTLLDRYADN
+795 PSGFVNTLLDRYANN

-815 RYSESI
+815 RYAESI
-821 SAINEARVQEFLGI
+821 SAINAARVQEFLSV
-835 LAAGGQINYL
+835 LAAGGRIEYL